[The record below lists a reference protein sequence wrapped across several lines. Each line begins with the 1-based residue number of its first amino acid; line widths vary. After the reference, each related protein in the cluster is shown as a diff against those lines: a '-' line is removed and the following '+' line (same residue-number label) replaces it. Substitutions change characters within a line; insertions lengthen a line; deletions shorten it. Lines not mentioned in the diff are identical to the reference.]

1 MIYSLSILLVGWAP
15 NELNQLPKMHFE
27 FSFNLI
33 GKSTM
38 AINKAIMAHNQIL
51 VHIQVGGPQQ
61 GFQPRFMDGLDQ
73 FSSVHGTG

>member
-1 MIYSLSILLVGWAP
+1 
-15 NELNQLPKMHFE
+15 
-27 FSFNLI
+27 
-33 GKSTM
+33 M

-61 GFQPRFMDGLDQ
+61 GFQPRFTDGLDQ